1 MYQTM
6 NIYLVTGN
14 KNKRLEFERLMKD
27 ELKVEFVDVDL
38 TEIQSNDIVN
48 INENKAQK
56 AYEILE
62 KQNIGKGK
70 KFLVITDDTG
80 LYLNCLNEFPGPYI
94 KWMQKCLGSQ
104 GIVDITSKLQNYKCH
119 AICVYSICNGTQTR
133 SFKGVTK
140 GTISG
145 PRGPDSFGWDNIF
158 APENSER
165 TFSEMSFE
173 EKNMVSPRYKAFA
186 QLKNYL
192 LEELTK

>member
-1 MYQTM
+1 MTTRLSFSFVFSNMFSPPALFTACLRLSYTHTYPTTVPIIIHITIC
-6 NIYLVTGN
+6 IYKCTPYPIC
-14 KNKRLEFERLMKD
+14 F
-27 ELKVEFVDVDL
+27 FH
-38 TEIQSNDIVN
+38 
-48 INENKAQK
+48 
-56 AYEILE
+56 
-62 KQNIGKGK
+62 
-70 KFLVITDDTG
+70 
-80 LYLNCLNEFPGPYI
+80 LNS

-119 AICVYSICNGTQTR
+119 AICVYSICNGSQTR

-192 LEELTK
+192 LQELTK